1 MAEKGGPET
10 KEGVHPDPVRDY
22 DEEKIRMKSAKT
34 LMTKKIKRL
43 ETALTDYEE
52 LKEMEMENKDLVG
65 AAREIDECKEEAK
78 IAYKKIEEI
87 NAKLEAK
94 LIVLNRIGKVPDVDK
109 AMVELSDAL
118 EAYWEKWER
127 VRTSNKLILMEVD
140 AAMKNVGTSVQTGS
154 SSSLSDFIRFNP
166 PRFPREREFHVGGAG
181 LD

>member
-1 MAEKGGPET
+1 MAEKGEPET

-52 LKEMEMENKDLVG
+52 LKKMERENKDLVG

-78 IAYKKIEEI
+78 IAYKKIEDI

-94 LIVLNRIGKVPDVDK
+94 LIVLDRIGKVPDVDK
-109 AMVELSDAL
+109 AMTELNDAL
-118 EAYWEKWER
+118 ETYWEKWET

-140 AAMKNVGTSVQTGS
+140 AAMKTVGTSVQTGS
-154 SSSLSDFIRFNP
+154 SSSSDFIRFNP
-166 PRFPREREFHVGGAG
+166 APDTRPGFLE
-181 LD
+181 